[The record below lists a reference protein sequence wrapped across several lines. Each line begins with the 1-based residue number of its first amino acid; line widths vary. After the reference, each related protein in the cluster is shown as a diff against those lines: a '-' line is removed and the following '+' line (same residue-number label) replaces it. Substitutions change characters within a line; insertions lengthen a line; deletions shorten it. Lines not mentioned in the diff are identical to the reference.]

1 MAYQLNLFPANTSLA
16 DIAQFASN
24 KLAVSGNL
32 LCAFG
37 IKSDNGQTVNWMA
50 FETGAAAGNEVS
62 FVPTGDAAPD
72 GFTKIGAGEFTIDGA
87 TVFLTAF
94 YK

>member
-1 MAYQLNLFPANTSLA
+1 MAYQLNLFPADTSLA
-16 DIAQFASN
+16 EIAAFASN
-24 KLAVSGNL
+24 KLSISGNL

-37 IKSDNGQTVNWMA
+37 MTSDDGRSLNWMA
-50 FETGAAAGNEVS
+50 FETGAAAGSEVS
-62 FVPTGDAAPD
+62 FVPAGDTAPD
-72 GFTKIGAGEFTIDGA
+72 GFTKIGAGEFTVGGA

>member
-16 DIAQFASN
+16 EIAAFASN
-24 KLAVSGNL
+24 KVSVSGNL

-37 IKSDNGQTVNWMA
+37 MTSDDGRPVNWMA
-50 FETGAAAGNEVS
+50 FETGAFAGSEVS

>member
-1 MAYQLNLFPANTSLA
+1 MAYQLNLFPADTSLV

-37 IKSDNGQTVNWMA
+37 MTSDAGRPVNWMA
-50 FETGAAAGNEVS
+50 FETGAATGSEVS
-62 FVPTGDAAPD
+62 FVAAGDAAPG
-72 GFTKIGAGEFTIDGA
+72 GFTRIGAGEFTIDGA